1 MQNLSKQVT
10 IGLVGKYVE
19 LQDAYISV
27 VESLRHAGYA
37 FDADVQIKWINAEEV
52 TAENMADFAQ
62 DVDGIIVPGGF
73 GDRGVEGKI
82 IATQYARENKVP
94 FFGICLGMQVASI
107 EYARNVLG
115 LEEHIPLKLI
125 RKQHSQSSTFFQ
137 NRRMLMT

>member
-1 MQNLSKQVT
+1 LYSIPLDLQKQGLDKLVCEHMKLDCQDADMTEWTALVDKVQNLSKQVT

-52 TAENMADFAQ
+52 TAENIADFVQ

-94 FFGICLGMQVASI
+94 F
-107 EYARNVLG
+107 
-115 LEEHIPLKLI
+115 
-125 RKQHSQSSTFFQ
+125 
-137 NRRMLMT
+137 

>member
-1 MQNLSKQVT
+1 SKQVT

-52 TAENMADFAQ
+52 TAENIADLAQ
-62 DVDGIIVPGGF
+62 DVDGMIVPGGF

-107 EYARNVLG
+107 EYARNV
-115 LEEHIPLKLI
+115 
-125 RKQHSQSSTFFQ
+125 
-137 NRRMLMT
+137 